1 DQRRFAGRLLPLTPF
16 VVQTDAHDVVG
27 WAASL
32 RGDRPHYAAA
42 RGPSSPQIA
51 EGADSGN
58 AGHSDR
64 RTILD
69 EAIGSAACAVKKD
82 VRGPGQRCPAL
93 FPGGPNP
100 GFVPPHPG
108 SELLVAPRLDAAD
121 VMWVRHGPDA
131 GQRGAEAPG

>member
-51 EGADSGN
+51 EGADSGD

-69 EAIGSAACAVKKD
+69 EAIGSAACAVKQD
-82 VRGPGQRCPAL
+82 VRRRQHAQAAACRSKPL
-93 FPGGPNP
+93 
-100 GFVPPHPG
+100 
-108 SELLVAPRLDAAD
+108 ELVVGRN
-121 VMWVRHGPDA
+121 
-131 GQRGAEAPG
+131 